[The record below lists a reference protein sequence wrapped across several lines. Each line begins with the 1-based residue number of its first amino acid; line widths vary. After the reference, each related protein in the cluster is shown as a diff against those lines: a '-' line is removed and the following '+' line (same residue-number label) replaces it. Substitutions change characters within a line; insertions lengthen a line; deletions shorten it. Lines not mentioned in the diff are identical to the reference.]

1 MSKSSSCF
9 VCGKEKLTYNE
20 VGLNKKLLG
29 RNINKLF
36 CLQCL
41 ADHLDISAED
51 LLERIQEFKDS
62 GCVLFK

>member
-1 MSKSSSCF
+1 VSKTKSCF
-9 VCGKEKLTYNE
+9 VCGNEKLTHNE
-20 VGLNKKLLG
+20 VGLNKKLMG
-29 RNINKLF
+29 RNINKFF

-41 ADHLDISAED
+41 ADHLDISTED